1 MCRHNSKASDCVHSI
16 NALVLTKVVI
26 TEFHKVIFAYTL
38 PFYGLSTDR
47 VCRKENKL
55 KLLYSQ
61 EALFHDIVGG
71 GGGGGRT
78 RLTNAISYVQSLQS
92 IVEKVT
98 RSVYCRITI
107 NLHSCPQLHIILK
120 KRNDNSET
128 FRAIATEKCMSP
140 QMAKKCAGSGLLFMH
155 LQLAFQRDGVHA
167 FYDVLCEES
176 NNKPRVTKDK
186 VVIAKKNTQ

>member
-1 MCRHNSKASDCVHSI
+1 M
-16 NALVLTKVVI
+16 VLIKVVI

-47 VCRKENKL
+47 LCRKENKL

-61 EALFHDIVGG
+61 EALFHDKVGG
-71 GGGGGRT
+71 GGGGGGVVHDS
-78 RLTNAISYVQSLQS
+78 LMQSVMFNHYNQLL
-92 IVEKVT
+92 KNVT
-98 RSVYCRITI
+98 KSVYCRITI

-155 LQLAFQRDGVHA
+155 LQLAFQVMVCMDLMMLCVKRLTTNP
-167 FYDVLCEES
+167 VLLKIKLLLLRKCIIS
-176 NNKPRVTKDK
+176 NTNYL
-186 VVIAKKNTQ
+186 IY